1 MDSYPVSL
9 LESPQA
15 VSGRPLSARTS
26 PASCF
31 HNRNCERP
39 VENLPGFEEH
49 FRLYPLTD
57 QLRCWLTLV
66 QCQGRS
72 KTRPLGRQERLLPSY
87 RVYTAAKVVHRATP
101 CPSLSI
107 CYDGALMPTNH
118 IIAL

>member
-15 VSGRPLSARTS
+15 VSGRPLSARTR

-39 VENLPGFEEH
+39 VENLRGFEEH

-57 QLRCWLTLV
+57 QLRCWLTAIKPSANFHELRSA
-66 QCQGRS
+66 GRW
-72 KTRPLGRQERLLPSY
+72 PGERHQSHVLWFGE
-87 RVYTAAKVVHRATP
+87 ADK
-101 CPSLSI
+101 
-107 CYDGALMPTNH
+107 N
-118 IIAL
+118 